1 MENRLTKATATAAV
15 RDGMAVAPATKDP
28 SLAKRRGVL
37 RAAAG
42 FMIPSIT
49 GIPVIASGLISLT
62 WAEWLLT
69 MSTVVLA
76 WSLMWY
82 ILVRGWDKRL
92 RFDPHFLLVPAAA
105 SAILLC
111 LFVYVSPEVRLVV
124 LQGWFM
130 VLLFGAGLFSLKE
143 VLVLNTFM
151 AGGYLSVIGV
161 LAARGEPISWPFE
174 IFTVIFP
181 FFLFS
186 FFCGTVL
193 ERLRRERVEKKALR
207 SQLSHL
213 ALTDGLTGLPNRRHF
228 DEYVQRHSALCRRS
242 GATYAVGLIDLD
254 NLKEINDSLGHVVGD
269 RVLVELAEIVRSH
282 LRQSD
287 LAARWGGDEFAVLLT
302 ETNAAA
308 AGVALSE
315 IVREV
320 ASRSFSANGLGP
332 GQVTVSIGVT
342 ESQGEEALRDLLRWA
357 DEGLYTAKGAGGN
370 RVDVY
375 TPPRPPPAQ
384 TDEDVALG

>member
-1 MENRLTKATATAAV
+1 MTAIENADVHDEL
-15 RDGMAVAPATKDP
+15 GVAPATKDQGA
-28 SLAKRRGVL
+28 AKRRGVL

-62 WAEWLLT
+62 WSEWLLT
-69 MSTVVLA
+69 MSTVVLV
-76 WSLMWY
+76 WSVMWY
-82 ILVRGWDKRL
+82 ILFRGWDKRL
-92 RFDPHFLLVPAAA
+92 RFDPHFVLVPAAA
-105 SAILLC
+105 SAILLW
-111 LFVYVSPEVRLVV
+111 LFVYVAPEVRLVV

-143 VLVLNTFM
+143 VVVLNTFM
-151 AGGYLSVIGV
+151 TAGYVGIIGV

-174 IFTVIFP
+174 IFTVVFP

-228 DEYVQRHSALCRRS
+228 DEYVQRHSALCLRS
-242 GATYAVGLIDLD
+242 GATYAVGLIDVD
-254 NLKEINDSLGHVVGD
+254 NLKKINDSLGHVVGD

-308 AGVALSE
+308 AGLALSE
-315 IVREV
+315 ILREV

-357 DEGLYTAKGAGGN
+357 DEGLYTAKGDGGN

-375 TPPRPPPAQ
+375 TPPRPPQAQ